1 MNHYPS
7 TPLQEQKH
15 RLRMAMREKRHA
27 SANDLAGTFNKL
39 AENFLHNIV
48 LKEGTVVASYCA
60 IHQEIDPAPLINGLR
75 TQGHPIALPVIT
87 GKREPLLFR
96 LYEQGD
102 RLLANPMS
110 ILEPASTSPE
120 VEPDVLLIPLLA
132 FDRQR
137 NRLGYGGG
145 YYDRTIAHLLT
156 RKLVRT
162 FGLAYAYQEIAEIPT
177 GPNDVRLDSI
187 VTEIAIF

>member
-15 RLRMAMREKRHA
+15 RLRTAMREKRRV
-27 SANDLAGTFNKL
+27 SANNADGTFNKL
-39 AENFLHNIV
+39 AENFLHNIA
-48 LKEGTVVASYCA
+48 LKKGGVVASYCA
-60 IHQEIDPAPLINGLR
+60 IHQEIDPAQLIDGLR
-75 TQGHPIALPVIT
+75 AQGHPIALPVIT
-87 GKREPLLFR
+87 GKREPLIFR

-102 RLLANPMS
+102 RLLINAMGV
-110 ILEPASTSPE
+110 LEPASTAPK

-137 NRLGYGGG
+137 NRLGYGAG
-145 YYDRTIAHLLT
+145 YYDRTIADLLT
-156 RKLVRT
+156 RKPVLT
-162 FGLAYAYQEIAEIPT
+162 IGLAYAYQEIAEIPT